1 MGSFYENE
9 KSKDKSKEFFNS
21 LEKLMVPLEFL
32 ARKCYNLEYPFL
44 HSKKYQKIY
53 SNLNEK
59 ELIDQIIKS
68 YKDFVKNLNILLNSG
83 EYQIDDLFALYEIKS
98 YLQNILL
105 WKQCCPNYRNIYENI
120 EKLFI
125 EIRNLYLDYTGES
138 LENNE
143 LINDDNYK
151 EEEYKNNNYYENDES
166 IYNQNYQAQEQQQI
180 FINKQKVIQAQE
192 LALLNDN
199 FGRALASLECFANR
213 YSGQNLSNYFGY
225 YDMFNLGKT
234 QDIGELQKKA
244 FLQTQIFK
252 LAYEDY
258 IRKYESYDVPENINI
273 EEIKNLIKIWIE
285 NVPKECNIMYIG
297 MLNTLSSLN
306 NDTFNA
312 QFQSYSEQAKNAT
325 LDPTKIASFAP
336 CVYYYNQQR
345 CEEAKNQY
353 LEEGKITSKLN
364 INQTYKDDKK
374 AEQMEQQIT
383 ININLIEEEKEFED
397 IK

>member
-1 MGSFYENE
+1 MQIIQKTKKQKMGNDNKKCENL
-9 KSKDKSKEFFNS
+9 N
-21 LEKLMVPLEFL
+21 KLMKQLEFL
-32 ARKCYNLEYPFL
+32 TYKNNSSFPIP
-44 HSKKYQKIY
+44 KKDKDFTLYINMPIKALIQNIKI
-53 SNLNEK
+53 SLNNCEK
-59 ELIDQIIKS
+59 ELNTI
-68 YKDFVKNLNILLNSG
+68 LNSSSYTPG
-83 EYQIDDLFALYEIKS
+83 SILKSEEIDNYIQKLTNWKNYCHRNYHGCFIRAKQLIDSIQKKDYQMEVVQMDLE
-98 YLQNILL
+98 
-105 WKQCCPNYRNIYENI
+105 ENQPPAI
-120 EKLFI
+120 
-125 EIRNLYLDYTGES
+125 
-138 LENNE
+138 
-143 LINDDNYK
+143 LINS
-151 EEEYKNNNYYENDES
+151 ES
-166 IYNQNYQAQEQQQI
+166 MQQQQV

-213 YSGQNLSNYFGY
+213 YSGQILSNYFGY

-234 QDIGELQKKA
+234 QDISELQKKA
-244 FLQTQIFK
+244 FLQTQIFR

-258 IRKYESYDVPENINI
+258 IRKYESYDVPEDINI

-336 CVYYYNQQR
+336 GVYYYNKQR
-345 CEEAKNQY
+345 CDEAKNQY
-353 LEEGKITSKLN
+353 LDEGKITSTLN